1 MRGSLAITAV
11 CLAALVAGCES
22 RPYPPRSAE
31 SPRASAPSPSIA
43 EPQSATAEQ
52 PEAPPDSDVFLAAR
66 QVAKRGPTRDLRN
79 AAFRY
84 MNLRFSAG
92 TLGSSSSDGT
102 TQALAAPVKVT
113 EDAKLDALEQLLEA
127 VRGLPEDWRSGGASC
142 IRPYDSCASAAGDAW
157 DAPHCSGPLLICLAE
172 QFGSQGESG

>member
-11 CLAALVAGCES
+11 CLVALVAGCES

-31 SPRASAPSPSIA
+31 SPPASAPSPGAA
-43 EPQSATAEQ
+43 EPQSAAAAQ

-66 QVAKRGPTRDLRN
+66 HVAKRGPTRDLRN

-92 TLGSSSSDGT
+92 TLGSSSNDGT
-102 TQALAAPVKVT
+102 APALASPVKVT
-113 EDAKLDALEQLLEA
+113 EDAKLDALGQLLEA
-127 VRGLPEDWRSGGASC
+127 VRGLPEDRRAGSADC

-157 DAPHCSGPLLICLAE
+157 DAPHCSGPLLICLSE
-172 QFGSQGESG
+172 QFEAQGESG